1 MAEAREA
8 ASLSI
13 REFARLRGV
22 TRSAVQERI
31 AAGTM
36 PTSVKRI
43 NGQWRIVDVNRANE
57 EWETQGRTRIDT
69 TGRGEPSAL
78 AAATVRE
85 RLARAELLE
94 LRNAIQV
101 GDLVPAKQVEQ
112 QWAAAIVGVRTAL
125 LGLPSRARARL
136 PHLTTAEMGVLDRLI
151 REALADLAAHGED
164 DRTERD
170 AG

>member
-1 MAEAREA
+1 MAEARA

-36 PTSVKRI
+36 PTSVRRI
-43 NGQWRIVDVNRANE
+43 NGQWRIIDVNRANE

-69 TGRGEPSAL
+69 TGRGAPSAL

-85 RLARAELLE
+85 RVARAELLE
-94 LRNAIQV
+94 LRNAIQL
-101 GDLVPAKQVEQ
+101 GHLVPAREVEQ
-112 QWAAAIVGVRTAL
+112 RWAALVVTARTAL
-125 LGLPSRARARL
+125 LGLPSRARGRL
-136 PHLTTAEMGVLDRLI
+136 PHLTAADVAVLDGLI
-151 REALADLAAHGED
+151 REALAELAPPMAAQA
-164 DRTERD
+164 T
-170 AG
+170 A